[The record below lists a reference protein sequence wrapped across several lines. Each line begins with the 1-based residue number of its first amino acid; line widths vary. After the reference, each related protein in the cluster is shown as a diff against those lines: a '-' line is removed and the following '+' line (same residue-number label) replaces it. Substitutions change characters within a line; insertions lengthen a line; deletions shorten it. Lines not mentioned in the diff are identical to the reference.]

1 MKLRGKVTIYAEQKI
16 PDDVWNSMTSEEQ
29 EEAASN
35 LHLFLRLGAD
45 NFNYGGNPDDDE
57 RYYIW
62 YDED

>member
-1 MKLRGKVTIYAEQKI
+1 MKLRGKVTIYAEQEI

-35 LHLFLRLGAD
+35 LRLFMRLGAD

-57 RYYIW
+57 RYYVW